1 MLSELQKAEV
11 ATYTCA
17 SLLSVISSHAP
28 LHLKHISERSF
39 QYSQYCESEY
49 FLFPRGRLITHVHT
63 CVCVCVGEGKKHINK
78 EAEER
83 GHSKLWN
90 VPEVLFCQ
98 QRGNGINIF
107 KTSIV
112 SVAFG
117 KKKKKEFESEKK
129 KIPSPS
135 GPVLLQRKHP
145 VILYTIV

>member
-98 QRGNGINIF
+98 QRGNGIHIF

-129 KIPSPS
+129 KFQVLQALCYYSVNTPSFSIP
-135 GPVLLQRKHP
+135 
-145 VILYTIV
+145 